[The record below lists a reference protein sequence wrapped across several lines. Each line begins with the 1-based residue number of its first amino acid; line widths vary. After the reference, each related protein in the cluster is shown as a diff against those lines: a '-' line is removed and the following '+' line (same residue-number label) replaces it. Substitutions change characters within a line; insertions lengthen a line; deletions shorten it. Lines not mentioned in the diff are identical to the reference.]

1 MARWWLPSE
10 GVGAGGPSGAA
21 PVWGRGPAGVPCQ
34 DLDYLLREWGYGS
47 RGRGSGTFRW
57 ESRELG
63 KGPSK
68 PGAKGRW
75 VSQYREGWEG
85 LADSGTSH
93 SLLAFSGAKI
103 YHHGVFRVF
112 LNSPYLPESRAFQ
125 KNSAVIHP
133 RNVTTRAY
141 WLLSLE
147 MKSQGTW
154 IRNPLTNIVTKLSPP
169 TVHLRSHCLS
179 LKVICFPMCAFLP
192 PPRPLLRWYLS
203 PRLSFFFL

>member
-21 PVWGRGPAGVPCQ
+21 PMWGRGPAGVPCQ

-133 RNVTTRAY
+133 RNVTTRPY

-154 IRNPLTNIVTKLSPP
+154 IRNPLTKLSPP
-169 TVHLRSHCLS
+169 PNCSPKTPLLIPKSHL
-179 LKVICFPMCAFLP
+179 FPMCAFLP
-192 PPRPLLRWYLS
+192 CHVPFS
-203 PRLSFFFL
+203 DGI